1 MDPLR
6 PFADLIRSLW
16 RKQSQTVGRTER
28 AAATGATSLKTV
40 EEAPPPQ
47 DARAD
52 LQQRLRA
59 RLTPSVLADSA
70 RARAVFVETV
80 LTWEL
85 GERLAGDPAFPPVV
99 ERVAAQLALQPELAD
114 RLQATLV
121 ALAENRT
128 V

>member
-16 RKQSQTVGRTER
+16 RTQTKSVERT
-28 AAATGATSLKTV
+28 AGAGATSSQAA
-40 EEAPPPQ
+40 EEPAPPK

-52 LQQRLRA
+52 LQQKLRA

-70 RARAVFVETV
+70 RARTVFVETV
-80 LTWEL
+80 LIWEL
-85 GERLAGDPAFPPVV
+85 GDRLSTDPSFHPVV
-99 ERVAAQLALQPELAD
+99 DRVAQQLAEQPALAD

-121 ALAENRT
+121 ALAENRA